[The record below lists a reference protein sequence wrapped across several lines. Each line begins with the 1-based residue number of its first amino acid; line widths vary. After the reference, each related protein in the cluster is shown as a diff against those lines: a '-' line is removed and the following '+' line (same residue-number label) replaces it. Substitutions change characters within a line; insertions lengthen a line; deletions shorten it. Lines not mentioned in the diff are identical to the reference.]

1 MQFFAP
7 NNSQPLCSCFS
18 NRLLFYTAFAY
29 ANGVLTPLAYDKILQ
44 LYFFCPVW
52 SGVFS
57 VIARAKARN
66 NLARADFKL
75 SEVKKSKLD
84 KNGLLMDFVF
94 QCSSPKGEG
103 ATHVTFSQ
111 DCSALPSLKCGARW
125 GAIQNRSPSLP
136 LSKRD
141 I

>member
-1 MQFFAP
+1 MTF
-7 NNSQPLCSCFS
+7 SQVF
-18 NRLLFYTAFAY
+18 LLR
-29 ANGVLTPLAYDKILQ
+29 NGVLHQAPHK
-44 LYFFCPVW
+44 
-52 SGVFS
+52 
-57 VIARAKARN
+57 K
-66 NLARADFKL
+66 DFGLCQGLFYL
-75 SEVKKSKLD
+75 SDED
-84 KNGLLMDFVF
+84 ENGLLMDFVF

-111 DCSALPSLKCGARW
+111 DCSVLPSLKCEARW